1 MRKEEW
7 EVISSIDRKLNR
19 LLAKFEQVDQ
29 NTEDIED
36 LKSAVKKEVESIWE
50 VLEDF
55 QQVQRIRRRVRRVII
70 WGISILVTGALMAFA
85 NREMN
90 AFMDRWHGA
99 NQGRE
104 VIEKR
109 LEGE

>member
-7 EVISSIDRKLNR
+7 EIISSIDRKLNR

-36 LKSAVKKEVESIWE
+36 LKSTVKKEVESIWE

-55 QQVQRIRRRVRRVII
+55 QQVQRIRRRVRRVIV

-85 NREMN
+85 DREMN
-90 AFMDRWHGA
+90 AFMDRWHGPSH
-99 NQGRE
+99 NRE
-104 VIEKR
+104 VIESKI
-109 LEGE
+109 EGE